1 MTIFSYI
8 KEKIDEFEKTSLE
21 VNPSYAP
28 TQKEIIELIDLYW
41 INKFRDGDK
50 DANGFKKAFFNVV
63 NYPVEVAMKMVDIDT
78 KDIRIIAEKGQSYWP
93 AWLFEKD
100 LKIWMKEQKFARF
113 LNEIVYNWPKYGTVV
128 VKKVKDKLHLVP
140 LQNFY
145 IEPTAKSLENST
157 YIIEEHDLSTI
168 QLEKFKG
175 IWDDV
180 DLAIDKSEDGHMK
193 VYECILNIPGEPYNY
208 WIVSDLE
215 GEGIIHI
222 ADKITDLHYKELHW
236 DKIPGRWLGRGNVEK
251 LFEEQIAINQN
262 ENLFRAGLRWTSKH
276 IYQTRD
282 ETIASNLM
290 TDVEN
295 GDLLIVQSEI
305 TPIAVEERN
314 LHAYRE
320 SDAKWETNVMRKSFA
335 YDIIRGERPPAGTP
349 LGTAIL
355 QTKMVSGYF
364 DLKREDLGIFLKELL
379 FDWVIPEFKKQR
391 KAEHILS
398 LGEFDE
404 FEVDKVKNLVISH
417 RLNESI
423 LDYLQREKKL
433 PDYEQ
438 RRILEA
444 IIKEEVDNAKEIV
457 IPADFYKDLKY
468 KIDILITSEQ
478 IDMASRLTTLQTV
491 LQIIGS
497 NPTILEDKRTKKIFY
512 RLLDLAG
519 INPMDLE
526 IEEKPSI
533 EEVAETQLAQR
544 GGSIART
551 PAIVPQPREIEVPVR
566 L

>member
-1 MTIFSYI
+1 MTILQTI
-8 KEKIDEFEKTSLE
+8 KEKIEDFEKTSLE

-28 TQKEIIELIDLYW
+28 TLKDIIKLIDLYW
-41 INKFRDGDK
+41 VSKFRDGDK
-50 DANGFKKAFFNVV
+50 DSSGYKKAFFNIV
-63 NYPVEVAMKMVDIDT
+63 NYPVEVASKMIDIDT

-100 LKIWMKEQKFARF
+100 LKIWMKEQKFAKF

-128 VKKVKDKLHLVP
+128 VKKVREKLFLVP

-145 IEPTAKSLENST
+145 VEPTAKNLENSI
-157 YIIEEHDLSTI
+157 YIIEEHDLTLS
-168 QLEKFKG
+168 QLQKFKG
-175 IWDDV
+175 VWENV
-180 DLAIDKSEDGHMK
+180 DKAIEKAEDNHIT
-193 VYECILNIPGEPYNY
+193 VYECFLNIPGEPYNY
-208 WIVSDLE
+208 WIVSDI
-215 GEGIIHI
+215 GDGIVHV
-222 ADKITDLHYKELHW
+222 AEKRNELHYKELHW
-236 DKIPGRWLGRGNVEK
+236 DKIPGRWLGRGMVER

-276 IYQTRD
+276 IFQTRD
-282 ETIASNLM
+282 ETVASNLL
-290 TDVEN
+290 TDVED

-305 TPIAVEERN
+305 TPIVVEERN

-364 DLKREDLGIFLKELL
+364 DLKREDLGVFLKEIL

-391 KAEHILS
+391 RAEHILS

-404 FEVDKVKNLVISH
+404 FEVDRIKKLVIRK
-417 RLNESI
+417 RLNDAI
-423 LDYLQREKKL
+423 LDYIERERRL
-433 PDYEQ
+433 PNFEE

-444 IIKEEVDNAKEIV
+444 TVKQEVENAKEIV

-468 KIDILITSEQ
+468 KIDILITAEQ
-478 IDMASRLTTLQTV
+478 IDMAAKLTTLQTV

-519 INPMDLE
+519 INPMELE
-526 IEEKPSI
+526 FEEEENPL
-533 EEVAETQLAQR
+533 EVAIQTSKAKR
-544 GGSIART
+544 GGSIAKVSLPT
-551 PAIVPQPREIEVPVR
+551 GLTEIPTEVR
-566 L
+566 I